1 MKKIQHILPIYLEI
15 LTPQKALIKKYAKM
29 FNLLRTIGGYKI
41 IHHTWFI
48 QCGFLVII
56 YLFLVESV
64 VIILLVSY
72 IMYMYIMSNC
82 ILVLP

>member
-1 MKKIQHILPIYLEI
+1 MVRTGNQCAGVKRENSTSVPA
-15 LTPQKALIKKYAKM
+15 PKKYAKM

-41 IHHTWFI
+41 MHHTWFI
-48 QCGFLVII
+48 QCGFLVIL

-64 VIILLVSY
+64 VNILLVSY